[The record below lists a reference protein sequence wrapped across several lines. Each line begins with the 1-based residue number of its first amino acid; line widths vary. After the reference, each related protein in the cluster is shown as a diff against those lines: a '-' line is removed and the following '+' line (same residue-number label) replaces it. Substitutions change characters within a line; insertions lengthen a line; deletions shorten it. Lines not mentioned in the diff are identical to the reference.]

1 MIFSKRGQA
10 VITAGGV
17 LCTLAGVT
25 VIWKDKIGGEKL
37 YDRDNDQRSIK
48 ERMKG
53 KVIIVTGSNS
63 GLGEE
68 TAYTL
73 AQAGAKVYMA
83 CRNMARCESARQNIV
98 LATKNRYVYC
108 RECDLASLKSIRQFV
123 DNFKAQE
130 HHLDVLINNAGVM
143 NCPKSYSKDGIE
155 MHWAVNHLG
164 HFLLTSL
171 LKDYLVQAAPS
182 RIIFLINLD
191 YRKAQLDLKHLHQVE
206 KYNAA
211 QAFEQSQLANMLL
224 VHHLAQELRESG
236 VTVNAAYPGVVR
248 TQIKRHMGVDKS
260 ILGNFLSN
268 PLLWFLTSDVM
279 RGSQTTLFL
288 AMDPSVVTTTGKLF
302 SKSKEIDK
310 DPMAED
316 STLAKRLVAVDKYWS
331 GLVSSK
337 EELAKEMR

>member
-98 LATKNRYVYC
+98 LATKN
-108 RECDLASLKSIRQFV
+108 
-123 DNFKAQE
+123 
-130 HHLDVLINNAGVM
+130 
-143 NCPKSYSKDGIE
+143 
-155 MHWAVNHLG
+155 
-164 HFLLTSL
+164 SL